1 MRSSLTSRC
10 TLGLA
15 VLVFASSW
23 ASAKE
28 LGPVL
33 DVITATGETTFH
45 IGERIPLK
53 LTFTNPNDAQY
64 GIAPWNTGRGGE
76 FDFERFDVSPSTG
89 WSDPL
94 TSYFAQDF
102 LRTGHGWS
110 WPPLLKSKPVE
121 IAINLNQWVRFDE
134 PGVYRVKV
142 VSHRVGGV
150 DGLQSNAI
158 DLHIVPATAEWQDG
172 ALKRILPQ
180 LDSNGAAFEGAVAD
194 LRYLATSAAIDV
206 MTGELRKDHA
216 FIATECSMGLLGLP
230 SSMRDLAIASL
241 NHRIDEPD
249 FPISPLFFRT
259 MSLLQVS
266 SGATAEGIRLQ
277 LRTFE
282 AVLWQILF
290 SSISKKEPVARA
302 ETVQT
307 LLGYGRNISTAGIK
321 SEMASLLSASFLDL
335 DERSQVDDLRQHWD
349 LLRSPGIVPALQ
361 ILVKRPTA
369 NYGDAALGPD
379 SSEDFKSAAFKRWYE
394 LDPAGARNE
403 ILAQIG
409 SAAPPL
415 SSKALTFLPAEPLPQ
430 FESLWTE
437 AFVRSTD
444 QLQRDALGSLLV
456 KFGTGAATS
465 QMVLMLNQPPGPYSC
480 MSRAMAL
487 AYLVRFSPDDAHS
500 LLKREIATNEA
511 GCNYYLLQWV
521 SEQGT
526 ARVLNEVAVEA
537 LNKADPGTVLDALAY
552 LKSYGT
558 KSDETAIW
566 DRYVKWTQN
575 WSGKADI
582 LDRPEP
588 GLHPCE
594 EVCMGEELGTSLI
607 SSQGWFADPTLI
619 SRVLHRCV
627 GKQVCE
633 RLKDV
638 ARSAA
643 PPYQVI
649 LPNTA
654 DPLGIGFVQSY
665 NVAQYAPMS
674 RNLLDAKINQY
685 PSATNFV
692 LVRTAPLTDD
702 QRKLEDEVQAI
713 FKKNGM
719 SLEKPAS

>member
-290 SSISKKEPVARA
+290 SSISRRNQWREPKLCKRYLATDATSVR
-302 ETVQT
+302 Q
-307 LLGYGRNISTAGIK
+307 GS
-321 SEMASLLSASFLDL
+321 
-335 DERSQVDDLRQHWD
+335 SQRWRRCCRLP
-349 LLRSPGIVPALQ
+349 SS
-361 ILVKRPTA
+361 ILT
-369 NYGDAALGPD
+369 N
-379 SSEDFKSAAFKRWYE
+379 
-394 LDPAGARNE
+394 GARSMTCDNTG
-403 ILAQIG
+403 I
-409 SAAPPL
+409 SCV
-415 SSKALTFLPAEPLPQ
+415 LP
-430 FESLWTE
+430 
-437 AFVRSTD
+437 
-444 QLQRDALGSLLV
+444 G
-456 KFGTGAATS
+456 
-465 QMVLMLNQPPGPYSC
+465 
-480 MSRAMAL
+480 
-487 AYLVRFSPDDAHS
+487 
-500 LLKREIATNEA
+500 
-511 GCNYYLLQWV
+511 
-521 SEQGT
+521 
-526 ARVLNEVAVEA
+526 
-537 LNKADPGTVLDALAY
+537 
-552 LKSYGT
+552 
-558 KSDETAIW
+558 
-566 DRYVKWTQN
+566 
-575 WSGKADI
+575 
-582 LDRPEP
+582 
-588 GLHPCE
+588 
-594 EVCMGEELGTSLI
+594 
-607 SSQGWFADPTLI
+607 
-619 SRVLHRCV
+619 
-627 GKQVCE
+627 
-633 RLKDV
+633 
-638 ARSAA
+638 
-643 PPYQVI
+643 
-649 LPNTA
+649 
-654 DPLGIGFVQSY
+654 
-665 NVAQYAPMS
+665 
-674 RNLLDAKINQY
+674 
-685 PSATNFV
+685 
-692 LVRTAPLTDD
+692 
-702 QRKLEDEVQAI
+702 
-713 FKKNGM
+713 
-719 SLEKPAS
+719 